1 MAHGK
6 KNDWRSSVC
15 ALSKIPDSR
24 SARPR
29 RHDEVMVLRVV
40 VVRLHG
46 VLLSPRPVVLA
57 QSHARP
63 SGTRPPRSRG
73 RCRRRRRRS
82 RRGRRSGPRCC
93 WRHQAPHCLS
103 CRCQGPRDLLLLP
116 SPCAV
121 GVSLNLRTLLRTS
134 HHIGGYDQLV
144 MDWTLM
150 T

>member
-6 KNDWRSSVC
+6 KMTGAPQCVRSPRFRIR
-15 ALSKIPDSR
+15 ALPDPEGTS
-24 SARPR
+24 
-29 RHDEVMVLRVV
+29 DEVMVLRVV

-63 SGTRPPRSRG
+63 SGTRPRG

-82 RRGRRSGPRCC
+82 RRGHRSGPRCC
-93 WRHQAPHCLS
+93 CRHQAPHCLS

-121 GVSLNLRTLLRTS
+121 GVSLNLRILLRTS
-134 HHIGGYDQLV
+134 HHIGWYDQLV
-144 MDWTLM
+144 MD
-150 T
+150 